1 MSRSVSDGVHWR
13 FTTCRIVCAPSLRKP
28 FKVFPATHKGEGK
41 LPCLLPKL
49 PLRCHFSLIISLLSQ
64 LPLSSLSFVFPSF
77 TNF

>member
-13 FTTCRIVCAPSLRKP
+13 FTTCRIVCAPSLKKP
-28 FKVFPATHKGEGK
+28 FKVFPVTPKGDGK

-49 PLRCHFSLIISLLSQ
+49 PLRCPFSLIISLLGQ
-64 LPLSSLSFVFPSF
+64 LSLTSLSFVFPSL